1 MLSLNPEKKQKGQ
14 ANDADAHVGRR
25 IRMRRVW
32 LDMTQAALGAAIG
45 VSFQQIQK
53 YEKGT
58 NRVSASRLQEL
69 ANALDVKPSYFF
81 EGLPEENK
89 SGEQADAKN
98 LDLPPEVVE
107 FAASEEGLA
116 LIRAFARIGDLK
128 VRNRIVMLVKSLGEH
143 DW

>member
-1 MLSLNPEKKQKGQ
+1 MLSVTPEKKNKGQ

-25 IRMRRVW
+25 IRQRRVW

-81 EGLPEENK
+81 EGLPDENK
-89 SGEQADAKN
+89 SGERADAKN

-107 FAASEEGLA
+107 FVSSEEGLEI
-116 LIRAFARIGDLK
+116 IRALTRIGDLK
-128 VRNRIVMLVKSLGEH
+128 VRNRVAMLIKSLGEH

>member
-1 MLSLNPEKKQKGQ
+1 VLSVNPEKKMKGQ
-14 ANDADAHVGRR
+14 ANAADAHVGRR
-25 IRMRRVW
+25 IRLRRVW
-32 LDMTQAALGAAIG
+32 LDMTQVALGAAIG

-81 EGLPEENK
+81 EGLPDETK
-89 SGEQADAKN
+89 SGEKN

-107 FAASEEGLA
+107 FLSSEEGLEI
-116 LIRAFARIGDLK
+116 IRALTRIGDLK
-128 VRNRIVMLVKSLGEH
+128 VRNRIAMLIKSLGEY